1 MIFRLENPKSQ
12 IAGMPV
18 CQVWKAKQVYVIK
31 RGDGKGY
38 SGIQNPLFFKSN
50 TRMFLG
56 DADKK
61 VKEVI
66 ESLAKV

>member
-1 MIFRLENPKSQ
+1 
-12 IAGMPV
+12 MPV